1 MISRRTA
8 VAFGILLIASMGA
21 GIFSS
26 VPALE
31 KADYLMRLPSLEGE
45 ILRAVFF
52 QAVMAVLYV
61 TIAVITT
68 PLVGVLGRHA
78 ARAYLVFRATG
89 AIFLFAGIA
98 TLLLFLTL
106 ARAISGADSAT
117 ASYMDVTGA
126 LLRHGRDALNHIT
139 VILPWTVGTFLL
151 YASFLKSRLIP
162 RWISLWGVAAAVL
175 TMGATLLY
183 MVEAVPLVSVPY
195 FALNAPTAL
204 GEIILALHL
213 VIRGF
218 ILSPVER

>member
-1 MISRRTA
+1 MKSRKRA
-8 VAFGILLIASMGA
+8 VTFGILLIASMGA

-31 KADYLMRLPSLEGE
+31 EADYLMRLPSLEGE

-52 QAVMAVLYV
+52 QAVMAVLYMA
-61 TIAVITT
+61 IAVITT
-68 PLVGVLGRHA
+68 PLVGVLGRQA

-89 AIFLFAGIA
+89 AIFLFAGTA

-106 ARAISGADSAT
+106 GRANSAADPAM
-117 ASYMDVTGA
+117 AGYLEVTGA
-126 LLRHGRDALNHIT
+126 LLRRGRDGLNHIA
-139 VILPWTVGTFLL
+139 VILPWTIGAFLL

-162 RWISLWGVAAAVL
+162 RWISRWGLAAAVL
-175 TMGATLLY
+175 TMVATLLY
-183 MVEAVPLVSVPY
+183 MVEAVPLVSAPY

-218 ILSPVER
+218 ILSPVGR